1 MVQFKVIDDKGGR
14 YYLDESTGDK
24 YTSVTTPL
32 GILSV
37 PYLAVWEARIG
48 KIAAGRISKKAAGYG
63 STIHAAMEKLCRG
76 EEYDT
81 KSSKVKEQ
89 LISAREWVEKRI
101 KKVVLTEEVV
111 WSKKYMVAGRF
122 DFLGE
127 VEGLDGLTVV
137 DWKSGK
143 IKKEHFLQLAV
154 YRQLIAESKGIPLE
168 DIKHR
173 LVVQIRDNKVVEIA
187 PDKNNP
193 TEDINMETDFE
204 IYKALL
210 QVFHYFRG

>member
-1 MVQFKVIDDKGGR
+1 MQEFKVIDFKGER
-14 YYLDESTGDK
+14 YYEDVNGNRFV
-24 YTSVTTPL
+24 SVTTPL

-48 KIAAGRISKKAAGYG
+48 KVAAGRISKKAAGYG

-76 EEYDT
+76 EEYET
-81 KSSKVKEQ
+81 KSPKVKEQ
-89 LISAREWVEKRI
+89 LISAREWAEKKI

-173 LVVQIRDNKVVEIA
+173 LVVQIRDNKVVEVA

-193 TEDINMETDFE
+193 MEDTNMETDFE
-204 IYKALL
+204 VYKALL